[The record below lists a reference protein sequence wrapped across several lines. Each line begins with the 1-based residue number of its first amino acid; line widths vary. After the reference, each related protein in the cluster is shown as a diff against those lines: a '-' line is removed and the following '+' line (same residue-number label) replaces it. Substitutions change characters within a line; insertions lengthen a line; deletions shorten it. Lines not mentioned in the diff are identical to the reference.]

1 MKEKIYGYFAKGE
14 TEGAYDVTVVI
25 PRAYAEF
32 FCVDRQWDMALEG
45 DDLDLRWAAVEAMEA
60 AGDMLGELYEG
71 FCAYLEDGKN
81 RDVDVEEAEVCE
93 GVEAARMFL
102 AGRGLGPLGSLRC

>member
-45 DDLDLRWAAVEAMEA
+45 DDLALRWAAVEAMEA
-60 AGDMLGELYEG
+60 AGDMVGELYEG

-93 GVEAARMFL
+93 GVAARMFL
-102 AGRGLGPLGSLRC
+102 AGRGLGPWVH